1 MAAPK
6 TQSIGPFPLGMDNR
20 VPDYKMALPDEAGHL
35 LRDALN
41 VDISPTGAVKTRS
54 GYVRTATTSD
64 GHSLWAPLSGQ
75 FALYADG
82 GTIYRLDASGASLPV
97 ATGFGY
103 TGKVRYAE
111 VNEAVY
117 FTDGLRVG
125 SYHPRPGPTPAW
137 SSAASLSVGEQ
148 PLVSMPPGG
157 HVAYHGGRLLVAL
170 GSALI
175 FSEPF
180 TPNLRDEARG
190 FELFPATITCLA
202 AVEGGVFVVADKTYF
217 IAGGFPAQAVR
228 AVLDYGAPDQQA
240 GYRDDGGAHWLS
252 SSGVV
257 VVAANGDIKNIQEDH
272 MALSIGGAAATLW
285 READGMRA
293 IVAAL
298 SEHGD
303 TGAGVGSYAQA
314 RIISKGA

>member
-1 MAAPK
+1 
-6 TQSIGPFPLGMDNR
+6 MDNR
-20 VPDYKMALPDEAGHL
+20 APDYKMALPDEAGHL

-41 VDISPTGAVKTRS
+41 VDIGPTGAVKTRS
-54 GYVRTATTSD
+54 GYVRTAATSD

-111 VNEAVY
+111 VNEAIY

-137 SSAASLSVGEQ
+137 SSAASLSVGDQ

-190 FELFPATITCLA
+190 FELFPAPITCLA
-202 AVEGGVFVVADKTYF
+202 AVEAGVIVVSDKTYF
-217 IAGGFPAQAVR
+217 APGGFPAQELL
-228 AVLDYGAPDQQA
+228 AVLDYGAPEQQPS
-240 GYRDDGGAHWLS
+240 YSPDGSAHWMS
-252 SSGVV
+252 ARGVV
-257 VVAANGDIKNIQEDH
+257 VCSRGGEVANVQEAH
-272 MALSIGGAAATLW
+272 VAMKAEGQAATLY
-285 READGMRA
+285 READGLRA

-298 SEHGD
+298 SEPSS
-303 TGAGVGSYAQA
+303 TGTGIGSYAQA
-314 RIISKGA
+314 RVIRKGA

>member
-6 TQSIGPFPLGMDNR
+6 TQSIGPFPAGMDNR
-20 VPDYKMALPDEAGHL
+20 APDYKLSLPDGGHL

-41 VDISPTGAVKTRS
+41 VDIGPTGAVKTRS

-117 FTDGLRVG
+117 FTDGLHVG

-137 SSAASLSVGEQ
+137 SGAASLYVGEQ

-228 AVLDYGAPDQQA
+228 AVLDYGAPDQQPS
-240 GYRDDGGAHWLS
+240 YRKDGSAHWMSERGLVS
-252 SSGVV
+252 CTRAGEIANLQEAH
-257 VVAANGDIKNIQEDH
+257 VALRAQGT
-272 MALSIGGAAATLW
+272 AATLM
-285 READGMRA
+285 READGMQTL
-293 IVAAL
+293 VAAL
-298 SEHGD
+298 GEAGN

-314 RIISKGA
+314 RIVKKGT